1 MNRKLITI
9 FTLINLCGF
18 YAHSQIVTFSGL
30 GRAVVDNTQF
40 KDIDS
45 SKIGK
50 NTRGYTLFDLGI
62 NAQPNDEFKA
72 SVILRLRN
80 EFGGFF
86 GNGASFEFR
95 QMRLEGILGK
105 VVKYE
110 IGDIDVGLTKYTV
123 YNSDE
128 IYRDYESDIFKTRR
142 DIVNYEN
149 FYIDNKWRLQGLNAS
164 TAFNFTKG
172 IEKLTIRT
180 FGARTRQSNYFTS
193 PDRFLY
199 GGKIGIV
206 QSKFFELG
214 LNYTGFSDMASTTLQ
229 NQNKYSNH
237 VFTTDFKVNVDLEK
251 VTLGL
256 NGEVGLSTYKVQ
268 YNEKDSVKRD
278 DNFFDITAFAKFKD
292 LNLKVYGGYKYVG
305 YYFLS
310 PGAQTQRIYLNGT
323 PDLFP
328 TYLGTAN
335 PRGQLLFDRF
345 TQEYG
350 GMNNRSI
357 VPYLQQYNILYN
369 NVNPYGAATPNRS
382 GFNFGAA
389 YEDKKGILKTDAKLE
404 ALGELVNDGDELT
417 EKRKYTIL
425 TGGAR
430 FNVGKLVGWE
440 KTLAFTTGLKR
451 ETTSRT
457 GANKVDLKSL
467 LLDAGVEAE
476 VYKKFFLLAGYK
488 SLNVK
493 GNEVSLFRDGFNNEL
508 TSGLQLYQFDLNQ
521 NILSGGLKYNFNQ
534 TNVFNVQVLHTSVKD
549 KLDSK
554 NDLGLTQIYFVYT
567 LKF

>member
-1 MNRKLITI
+1 MNRKLITLI
-9 FTLINLCGF
+9 TLINLCGF

-72 SVILRLRN
+72 SVVLRLRN

-86 GNGASFEFR
+86 GNGAAFEFR

-149 FYIDNKWRLQGLNAS
+149 FYNENKWRLQGLNAAS
-164 TAFNFTKG
+164 AFNFTKG
-172 IEKLTIRT
+172 IEKLTLRT

-199 GGKIGIV
+199 GAKVGVV
-206 QSKFFELG
+206 QSKYFEIG
-214 LNYTGFSDMASTTLQ
+214 LNYTGFSDIASTTLQ

-251 VTLGL
+251 VTFGL
-256 NGEVGLSTYKVQ
+256 NGEVGMSAYKVQ

-278 DNFFDITAFAKFKD
+278 DNFFDVTAFAKIKD
-292 LNLKVYGGYKYVG
+292 LNLKIFAGYKRVG

-310 PGAQTQRIYLNGT
+310 PGAQTQRIYDIGT

-328 TYLGTAN
+328 NYLGTVN
-335 PRGQLLFDRF
+335 PRDQLLFDRF

-350 GMNNRSI
+350 GLNNRSI
-357 VPYLQQYNILYN
+357 VPYLQRYNVVYN
-369 NVNPYGAATPNRS
+369 NVNPYGAASPNRV

-389 YEDKKGILKTDAKLE
+389 YEDKKGIIKSDAKFE
-404 ALGELVNDGDELT
+404 SLGELVNDGNNQT
-417 EKRKYTIL
+417 EKRKYTVL

-430 FNVGKLVGWE
+430 FNINKLAGWE
-440 KTLAFTTGLKR
+440 KSLALTGGVKR
-451 ETTSRT
+451 ETTKRS
-457 GANKVDLKSL
+457 GANEIDLKSL
-467 LLDAGVEAE
+467 LIDAGLEAE

-488 SLNVK
+488 SFNVK
-493 GNEVSLFRDGFNNEL
+493 GNEVYLQRDAFNNE
-508 TSGLQLYQFDLNQ
+508 TNGGLDLLIVEQ
-521 NILSGGLKYNFNQ
+521 QQSIVSGGLKYNFNQ
-534 TNVFNVQVLHTSVKD
+534 TNVFNVQVLHTKLKD

-554 NDLGLTQIYFVYT
+554 RDLGLTQIYFVYT